1 MATAVSVF
9 SETLSLLSPIACPG
23 CGEPD
28 ISLCDD
34 CRSLFHTGP
43 HEASLAIRRELFGV
57 PVLACANYSGRA
69 RAVILGFKD
78 HGHTRLA
85 PSFTEALIAA
95 LAKLYECFPH
105 ATVVPVPSSWLG
117 KLRRGV
123 EPTQLLGRALQRAP
137 HHCRVESILGRS
149 VSPRALL
156 SRPSKSL
163 SRRERLSRTA
173 PMVLKRAVEGEAFIL
188 LDDVITTGSTVESCA
203 ATIRRAG
210 GAVVGVVALGARMR
224 EDGLVSPHPEN
235 RG

>member
-1 MATAVSVF
+1 MSTALTVF
-9 SETLSLLSPIACPG
+9 SETLSLVSPIACPG
-23 CGEPD
+23 CGEPNV
-28 ISLCDD
+28 SLCDD
-34 CRSLFHTGP
+34 CRSLFHSGP
-43 HEASLAIRRELFGV
+43 HEASLAIRRELFAV
-57 PVLACANYSGRA
+57 PVLACADYSGPA
-69 RAVILGFKD
+69 RSVILGFKD

-85 PSFTEALIAA
+85 PSFTEPLIAA
-95 LAKLYECFPH
+95 LAKLYERSPH

-149 VSPRALL
+149 ASPRALL

-163 SRRERLSRTA
+163 NRRERLSRSA
-173 PMVLKRAVEGEAFIL
+173 PMMLRRAVEGEAFIL

-203 ATIRRAG
+203 AMIRRAG

>member
-1 MATAVSVF
+1 MATAVTVF

-43 HEASLAIRRELFGV
+43 REASLAIRRELFAV

-85 PSFTEALIAA
+85 ASFTEPLIAA
-95 LAKLYECFPH
+95 LAKLYERCPH

-137 HHCRVESILGRS
+137 HHCRVESIPGRS
-149 VSPRALL
+149 VSPRALF
-156 SRPSKSL
+156 SQPSKSL
-163 SRRERLSRTA
+163 NRQERLNRAA
-173 PMVLKRAVEGEAFIL
+173 PMVLKRAVEGETFIL

-203 ATIRRAG
+203 AMIRRAG
-210 GAVVGVVALGARMR
+210 GAVVGVVALGARIR

>member
-1 MATAVSVF
+1 MSTAVSVF
-9 SETLSLLSPIACPG
+9 SEVLSLLSPIACPG

-28 ISLCDD
+28 VSLCDD

-85 PSFTEALIAA
+85 PSFTEPLIAA
-95 LAKLYECFPH
+95 LAQMPADSSH
-105 ATVVPVPSSWLG
+105 ATVVPVPSSWVG

-123 EPTQLLGRALQRAP
+123 EPTQLLGRTLQRAP
-137 HHCRVESILGRS
+137 HLFRVESILGRS

-163 SRRERLSRTA
+163 SRRERLSRAA

-203 ATIRRAG
+203 AIIRRAG
-210 GAVVGVVALGARMR
+210 GAVVGVVALGARRR